1 MSTTFKIVVLLFL
14 TVLFRVVLDSLLG
27 EIASDVCFLAA
38 VSIGALA
45 WRRSHPRRE
54 EQLDDQE
61 AHRIEDEKLA
71 RFGQ

>member
-14 TVLFRVVLDSLLG
+14 AVLFRVLGGLLG
-27 EIASDVCFLAA
+27 EIAAVFCFLAA

-45 WRRSHPRRE
+45 WQRSHPRPE
-54 EQLDDQE
+54 EQLDDQK

-71 RFGQ
+71 HFGQ